1 MNATERLQLLDKINA
16 IHASRQAAPP
26 SVSEP
31 PPLMKPRSGTLQK
44 GAAAPRHVHARKH

>member
-16 IHASRQAAPP
+16 IHASRQAPPP

-31 PPLMKPRSGTLQK
+31 PPLMKPRKAAHQK
-44 GAAAPRHVHARKH
+44 GTAARRHAHAQKH